1 MEKKLR
7 LALYT
12 KMLLGFIISFLVA
25 RLFRLPYS
33 YTAGVIAIL
42 HSWYSRDTVIKT
54 AITRL
59 ISSLIGL
66 AISALLFFMFGYT
79 IINLFIMVFTVLAVL
94 YLVKLESGATI
105 ALVLIGQ
112 QWAEQTAWAPLNA
125 LIIMVIGTV
134 PALLLNMFT
143 FKKSEVLLAQQAK
156 LDHEISTIF
165 TYIGKNETYD
175 FKRVNNIL
183 LDTKNSL
190 QVALDNYRVANI
202 NAVLYYMS
210 VRTEQIKILERI
222 TETLTALYPSPYKD
236 KIVTFLSGFNGKIG
250 QDNFASELLK
260 AHDAL
265 LDSFRQL
272 ALPKTRDEFEHR
284 ALLFAILAE
293 IKQFLLIKIDY
304 HKAFPTT

>member
-12 KMLLGFIISFLVA
+12 KMLLGFIISFLVG

-66 AISALLFFMFGYT
+66 AISALLFFVFGYT

-190 QVALDNYRVANI
+190 QVALENYRVANI
-202 NAVLYYMS
+202 SAALYYMS
-210 VRTEQIKILERI
+210 VRAEQIKILERI
-222 TETLTALYPSPYKD
+222 TETLAALYPSPYKD

-250 QDNFASELLK
+250 QDNFASDLLK